1 MSEKFK
7 KIISILLAYKF
18 EFIVASDNESN
29 MYFAY
34 HNDKNGKT
42 VWKINDE
49 AHVFIAEKT
58 GGVVRYLDP
67 QVASM
72 DASDYFSKGSK
83 GRFGYFRMDDKQ
95 LTTDANII
103 SATVEVK

>member
-7 KIISILLAYKF
+7 KIISLLLAYKF
-18 EFIVASDNESN
+18 EFIVANDNEIN

-49 AHVFIAEKT
+49 AHKGPFAIYNGAYHAWINTKGYSVEDCIN
-58 GGVVRYLDP
+58 
-67 QVASM
+67 M
-72 DASDYFSKGSK
+72 IDAICCDY
-83 GRFGYFRMDDKQ
+83 
-95 LTTDANII
+95 I
-103 SATVEVK
+103 S

>member
-7 KIISILLAYKF
+7 KIISLLLAYKF
-18 EFIVASDNESN
+18 EFIVASYNESN

-49 AHVFIAEKT
+49 ANKGPSAIYNGAYHAWINTKGYSVEDCIN
-58 GGVVRYLDP
+58 
-67 QVASM
+67 M
-72 DASDYFSKGSK
+72 IDAICCDY
-83 GRFGYFRMDDKQ
+83 
-95 LTTDANII
+95 I
-103 SATVEVK
+103 S

>member
-7 KIISILLAYKF
+7 KIISLLLAYKF
-18 EFIVASDNESN
+18 EFIVANDNESN

-49 AHVFIAEKT
+49 ANKGLLPFITALIMH
-58 GGVVRYLDP
+58 G
-67 QVASM
+67 
-72 DASDYFSKGSK
+72 
-83 GRFGYFRMDDKQ
+83 
-95 LTTDANII
+95 
-103 SATVEVK
+103 

>member
-7 KIISILLAYKF
+7 KIISILLVYKF
-18 EFIVASDNESN
+18 EFIVANDNETN

-49 AHVFIAEKT
+49 ANKGPSAIYNGAYYAWINTKGYSVEDCIN
-58 GGVVRYLDP
+58 
-67 QVASM
+67 M
-72 DASDYFSKGSK
+72 IDAICCDY
-83 GRFGYFRMDDKQ
+83 
-95 LTTDANII
+95 I
-103 SATVEVK
+103 S

>member
-7 KIISILLAYKF
+7 KIISILLVYKF
-18 EFIVASDNESN
+18 EFIVANDNESN

-49 AHVFIAEKT
+49 VHKGPCAIYNGAYHAWINTKGYSVEDCIN
-58 GGVVRYLDP
+58 
-67 QVASM
+67 M
-72 DASDYFSKGSK
+72 IDAICCDY
-83 GRFGYFRMDDKQ
+83 
-95 LTTDANII
+95 I
-103 SATVEVK
+103 S

>member
-7 KIISILLAYKF
+7 KIISLLLAYKF

-49 AHVFIAEKT
+49 AHQGPSAIYNGAYHAWINTKGYSVEDCIN
-58 GGVVRYLDP
+58 
-67 QVASM
+67 M
-72 DASDYFSKGSK
+72 IDAICCDY
-83 GRFGYFRMDDKQ
+83 
-95 LTTDANII
+95 I
-103 SATVEVK
+103 S

>member
-7 KIISILLAYKF
+7 KIISLLLAYKF
-18 EFIVASDNESN
+18 EFIVTSDNESN

-49 AHVFIAEKT
+49 ANKGPSAIYNGAYHAWINTKGYSVEDCIN
-58 GGVVRYLDP
+58 
-67 QVASM
+67 M
-72 DASDYFSKGSK
+72 IDAICCDY
-83 GRFGYFRMDDKQ
+83 
-95 LTTDANII
+95 I
-103 SATVEVK
+103 S

>member
-7 KIISILLAYKF
+7 KIISILLVYKF

-34 HNDKNGKT
+34 HNDKNDKT

-49 AHVFIAEKT
+49 ANKGPSAIYNGAYHAWINTKGYSVEDCIN
-58 GGVVRYLDP
+58 
-67 QVASM
+67 M
-72 DASDYFSKGSK
+72 IDAICCDY
-83 GRFGYFRMDDKQ
+83 
-95 LTTDANII
+95 I
-103 SATVEVK
+103 S

>member
-7 KIISILLAYKF
+7 KIISILLVYKF
-18 EFIVASDNESN
+18 EFIVANDNESN

-49 AHVFIAEKT
+49 VHKGPSAIYNGAYHAWINTKGYNVEDCIN
-58 GGVVRYLDP
+58 
-67 QVASM
+67 M
-72 DASDYFSKGSK
+72 IDAICCDY
-83 GRFGYFRMDDKQ
+83 
-95 LTTDANII
+95 I
-103 SATVEVK
+103 S

>member
-49 AHVFIAEKT
+49 VHKGPSAIYNGAYHAWINTK
-58 GGVVRYLDP
+58 GYS
-67 QVASM
+67 VADCISM
-72 DASDYFSKGSK
+72 IDAICCDY
-83 GRFGYFRMDDKQ
+83 
-95 LTTDANII
+95 I
-103 SATVEVK
+103 S

>member
-7 KIISILLAYKF
+7 KIISILLVYKF
-18 EFIVASDNESN
+18 EFIVANDNKSN

-49 AHVFIAEKT
+49 ANKGPSAIYNGAYHAWINAKGYSVEDCIN
-58 GGVVRYLDP
+58 
-67 QVASM
+67 M
-72 DASDYFSKGSK
+72 IDAICCDY
-83 GRFGYFRMDDKQ
+83 
-95 LTTDANII
+95 I
-103 SATVEVK
+103 S